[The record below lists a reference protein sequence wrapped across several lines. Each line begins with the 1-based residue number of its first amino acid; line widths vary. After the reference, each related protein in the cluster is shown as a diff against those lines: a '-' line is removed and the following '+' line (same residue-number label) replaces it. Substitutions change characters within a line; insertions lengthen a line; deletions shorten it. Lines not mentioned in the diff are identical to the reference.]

1 MESFL
6 DTPIKFLKGVGPE
19 REKLL
24 KAELNIQT
32 FGDLLHHFPFRYVD
46 RTKFYKVKELNIDL
60 PYVQLRGKIRSVQVI
75 STGKKRL
82 VAEFADETGAI
93 ELVWFQGIKWIAPK
107 LKPGTEFIVFGK
119 PARFQNSFSISHP
132 EMEEATEE
140 NIKFTSKLQAVYHTS
155 EKMKRKWLDSNGIWK
170 IQRALVPQINHN
182 ISEILSSSLIEK
194 NKLISREEAIKN
206 IHLPQNPEILKRAEF
221 RLKFDELFFIQLRLL
236 QMKAIRKKTYSGFN
250 FSSVGNQFNDFFSNH
265 LPFELTNAQ
274 KRVVKEIRADMATG
288 KQMNRLLQGDV
299 GSGKTIV
306 ALMSM
311 LIAIDNGFQA
321 CVMAPTEILSMQH
334 HKSLEKLLRNTNVKI
349 ALLTGS
355 TKKKERKIIHEALQ
369 SGALNIL
376 IGTHALVEE
385 VVQFKNLGLA
395 VIDEQ
400 HKFGVAHRSRL
411 WQKSKSPSQPSRRE
425 GENPE
430 TNSSPSGR
438 SGGAFIPP
446 HVLVMTAT
454 PIPRTLAMTLY
465 GDLDIS
471 TIDELPPGRK
481 PIKTAHRIDV
491 HRPKV
496 FQFMK
501 EQIAKGRQIY
511 VVYPIIEES
520 KVLDYENLREGY
532 ERITKEFGPPQPLP
546 MGGDFESYAMA
557 EPSLYPLLKEF
568 VKHNRSN
575 STDAEIAL
583 WTELETKQFDGY
595 KFRRQHIIGSYIA
608 DFVCLRRR
616 LVIEVDGLIH
626 QLPDNKESDLQRTQW
641 LEAKG
646 FKIIRFTNDEVI
658 HEVKKVLAE
667 IKSVIEL
674 QPDIEISAPFP
685 SGRAGGWAVAMV
697 HGQLPNNVRDHN
709 MKEFA
714 EGKINILVATTVIEV
729 GVDVPNAC
737 VMVIESSER
746 FGLSQLH
753 QLRGRVGRGAEES
766 FCILMSGYKLSA
778 EARTRMETM
787 VRTNNG
793 FEIAE
798 VDLNIRGPGDMAGT
812 QQSGITDLRI
822 ANLIKDSQILT
833 FSRDIAEKLLQDD
846 SELSKQENQPI
857 RIELDR
863 IKKAKP
869 YWGRIS

>member
-6 DTPIKFLKGVGPE
+6 NTPIKFLKGVGPE

-24 KAELNIQT
+24 QAELNIQT

-46 RTKFYKVKELNIDL
+46 RTKFYKVKELNADL
-60 PYVQLRGKIRSVQVI
+60 PFVQLRGKIASTQVI

-82 VAEFADETGAI
+82 VAEFADETGTI
-93 ELVWFQGIKWIAPK
+93 ELVWFQGMKWILPK
-107 LKPGTEFIVFGK
+107 LKVGAEFVVFGK
-119 PARFQNSFSISHP
+119 PQRFQNTFSISHP
-132 EMEEATEE
+132 EMEEATDE
-140 NIKFTSKLQAVYHTS
+140 NLKFTSKLQAVYHTS

-170 IQRALVPQINHN
+170 LQRTLVPQIKNN
-182 ISEILSSSLIEK
+182 IPEILSPSLIEK
-194 NKLISREEAIKN
+194 NKLLSREEAIKI
-206 IHLPQNPEILKRAEF
+206 IHLPENPELLKRAEF
-221 RLKFDELFFIQLRLL
+221 RLKFDELFFMQLRLL
-236 QMKAIRKKTYSGFN
+236 QMKAIRKKTYGGFN
-250 FSSVGNQFNDFFSNH
+250 FSSVGNFFNDFYSNH

-274 KRVVKEIRADMATG
+274 KKVIKEIRADMATG

-306 ALMSM
+306 ALMSI

-321 CVMAPTEILSMQH
+321 CVMAPTEILAMQH
-334 HKSLEKLLRNTNVKI
+334 HKNIEKLLQNTNVKI
-349 ALLTGS
+349 SLLTGS
-355 TKKKERKIIHEALQ
+355 TKKKERKIIHERLF
-369 SGALNIL
+369 SGELHIL
-376 IGTHALVEE
+376 IGTHALIEEE
-385 VVQFKNLGLA
+385 VRFKNLGLA

-400 HKFGVAHRSRL
+400 HKFGVAHRSKL
-411 WQKSKSPSQPSRRE
+411 WQKSSGE
-425 GENPE
+425 G
-430 TNSSPSGR
+430 GV
-438 SGGAFIPP
+438 FIPP
-446 HVLVMTAT
+446 HILVMTAT

-481 PIKTAHRIDV
+481 PIKTFHRYDV
-491 HRPKV
+491 TRPKV

-532 ERITKEFGPPQPLP
+532 EWITK
-546 MGGDFESYAMA
+546 A
-557 EPSLYPLLKEF
+557 
-568 VKHNRSN
+568 
-575 STDAEIAL
+575 
-583 WTELETKQFDGY
+583 
-595 KFRRQHIIGSYIA
+595 
-608 DFVCLRRR
+608 
-616 LVIEVDGLIH
+616 
-626 QLPDNKESDLQRTQW
+626 
-641 LEAKG
+641 
-646 FKIIRFTNDEVI
+646 
-658 HEVKKVLAE
+658 
-667 IKSVIEL
+667 
-674 QPDIEISAPFP
+674 FP
-685 SGRAGGWAVAMV
+685 SEQYKVAMV
-697 HGQLPNNVRDHN
+697 HGQLNNLSRDHN

-753 QLRGRVGRGAEES
+753 QLRGRVGRGAEKS
-766 FCILMSGYKLSA
+766 FCILLTGYKLSA
-778 EARTRMETM
+778 EARTRIETM
-787 VRTNNG
+787 VRTTNG

-798 VDLNIRGPGDMAGT
+798 VDLRLRGPGDMAGT

-822 ANLIKDSQILT
+822 ADLIKDSQILT
-833 FSRDIAEKLLQDD
+833 FARTIAEKLLHDD
-846 SELSKQENQPI
+846 PDLSQSENIPI
-857 RIELDR
+857 LTELNR